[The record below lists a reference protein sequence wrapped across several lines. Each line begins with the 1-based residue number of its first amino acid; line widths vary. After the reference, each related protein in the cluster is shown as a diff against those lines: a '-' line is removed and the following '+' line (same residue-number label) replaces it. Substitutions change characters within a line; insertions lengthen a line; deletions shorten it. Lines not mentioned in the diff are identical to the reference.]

1 MYGYCLQLWMIEQE
15 RQEYFLYDG
24 MNSKNGIKRET
35 VKKQQSPNQQHIVNV
50 MPRWDKKKHT
60 KKTKQQE
67 KAMKVIDTHEGEK
80 SKTSFKV
87 CCSGGKMTAM
97 EQYCCKFQ
105 LKVVMDTITNHWW
118 LMSDSNIEH
127 SNHPLVTKETEG
139 IQFWHH
145 TGTVVICHPDVPQQ
159 YWDYIILILSF
170 ATNDG
175 VILTFLEFLIA
186 FFIDGNQFC
195 N

>member
-1 MYGYCLQLWMIEQE
+1 MKSFFDNICHGTTLSLAQGIYNLKGKKCMDIVCSCGQLNKNAKNVSFM
-15 RQEYFLYDG
+15 DG
-24 MNSKNGIKRET
+24 MNSKNGVKRET

-139 IQFWHH
+139 IQF
-145 TGTVVICHPDVPQQ
+145 
-159 YWDYIILILSF
+159 
-170 ATNDG
+170 
-175 VILTFLEFLIA
+175 
-186 FFIDGNQFC
+186 
-195 N
+195 